1 MRDPVKVLVLGTGQM
16 GSGIVRLLGR
26 KRGLALVGV
35 HGRRTDRAGLDVGT
49 AIGLESPLGL
59 PIRSDLERL
68 CDEVRPD
75 VAIQATC
82 SRAADA
88 ESELAVLLERGVNA
102 ITIAEEMAW
111 PAAQS
116 PDVAARLDA
125 LARTRGATLLGTG
138 VNPGFVLDL
147 LVLVLTAVCA
157 DVASITATRTNDLSP
172 YGPTVLTAQG
182 VGLSPD
188 AFRRGVEDGSVF
200 GHLGFRESIAMIAAV
215 LGWEVE
221 RIDETRR
228 PIVARVRRETP
239 FVTVEP
245 GQVAGCEHEAIAH
258 VAGRTAITLVHPQ
271 QVHPELEG
279 VATGD
284 RIEIDGT
291 PPVRMSGSPEIPGG
305 LATVALAVNA
315 IPRVLAAAP
324 GLMSIADLPPPAA
337 ILGDARQTRDPLRRP
352 DHG

>member
-1 MRDPVKVLVLGTGQM
+1 MRDPVRLLVLGTGQM
-16 GSGIVRLLGR
+16 GAGIVRLVGR
-26 KRGLALVGV
+26 RRGLALVGV
-35 HGRRTDRAGLDVGT
+35 FGRRTERAGLDVGT
-49 AIGLESPLGL
+49 TIGLDAPLGL

-75 VAIQATC
+75 VAIQTTC
-82 SRAADA
+82 SRASDA
-88 ESELAVLLERGVNA
+88 EPELTALLERGVDA

-116 PDVAARLDA
+116 PEVAARLDA
-125 LARTRGATLLGTG
+125 LARARGATLLGTG

-147 LVLVLTAVCA
+147 LILVLTAVCA
-157 DVASITATRTNDLSP
+157 DVTSITATRTNDLSP
-172 YGPTVLTAQG
+172 YGPTVLAAQG

-188 AFRRGVEDGSVF
+188 AFRRGVEAGSVI
-200 GHLGFRESIAMIAAV
+200 GHFGFRESIAMIAAT
-215 LGWEVE
+215 LGWEIERVE
-221 RIDETRR
+221 ETRE
-228 PIVARVRRETP
+228 PIVARVRRKTP

-245 GQVAGCEHEAIAH
+245 GRVAGCEHTAVAR
-258 VAGRTAITLVHPQ
+258 VAGRTAISLVHPQ

-291 PPVRMSGSPEIPGG
+291 PPVRLSGSPEIPGG

-315 IPRVLAAAP
+315 IPRVLAAPP
-324 GLMSIADLPPPAA
+324 GLVSMADLPPPAA
-337 ILGDARQTRDPLRRP
+337 VLGDARQARDPLRRP